1 MVIIISGIYSFLKAV
16 LAHVFIAVAEPKKY
30 WEQVWMILLIP
41 LSLLQ
46 LLYYWRVWKFAKS
59 K

>member
-16 LAHVFIAVAEPKKY
+16 LAPVFIAVAEPKKY

-46 LLYYWRVWKFAKS
+46 LFYYWRVWKFAKS